1 MNCILH
7 IYQEIFIQTFS
18 KWKFNARMGEIC
30 KKYFYRKHWEL
41 PDKRI
46 KNGGS
51 SKDGILLKG
60 ALNSGTGHSWE
71 QSVIVKSRKTVLGT
85 VVEHKEHLTCETDNA
100 TLRAVSFLTVV
111 QAAMSCLTHRLE
123 SSRLLCPWISQVRM
137 LQWVSFPSPGDLP
150 SARIKPTSTALLLGI
165 WILYH

>member
-1 MNCILH
+1 
-7 IYQEIFIQTFS
+7 
-18 KWKFNARMGEIC
+18 MGEIC

-60 ALNSGTGHSWE
+60 ALNSGAGHSWE

-123 SSRLLCPWISQVRM
+123 SSRLLCPWD
-137 LQWVSFPSPGDLP
+137 FPG
-150 SARIKPTSTALLLGI
+150 KSTGVGCHCLSLSVFKKSWFYFLLLCKVKTQVQSKT
-165 WILYH
+165 YH